1 MITLDGTDPL
11 ISLLGT
17 TPDDPA
23 FLGGS
28 GTIRALLSRRE
39 LADMAGHIAGSLH
52 HRGLRPGDT
61 LALAVRPGPQALA
74 VVAAALRLRLRI
86 ALVDPSVG
94 PDVLTAHLAA
104 AAPKLLVCDAV
115 VRAAAGWA
123 APFARRAGID
133 LPPLRTIAPVV
144 GVGRRGC
151 GLLSGTRRPVPDWDG
166 PDLDADAL
174 VIFTSG
180 TTGRPRAVVHRV
192 ASLLAGLSAV
202 TDLVAPQP
210 HLPVVG
216 STFFVMAPALLAGAP
231 VALPARR
238 SSQLVHQLA
247 ALRPQATYLTPPQA
261 RDLLTHRPRLS
272 GRFYS
277 GSAPVSRDLLG
288 RLRDAGAEQA
298 WGVYAMTEAFP
309 VAAVEAKDKRDYTGT
324 GDLLGALLPGVTAAV
339 DERGEVLL
347 SGPVTHHRYLG
358 ESPTTVVH
366 TGDRGRLVGGHLVLE
381 GRMKDMILR
390 DAHNIY
396 PGLYEP
402 ALQIP
407 GVELAVLVGIPA
419 GDGDERVALLVQPR
433 TGLREIDI
441 RRALAKPLAR
451 MGAAAPDHV
460 VFGTVPLSGRS
471 RKPDRAAA
479 ARLVARRLAPA

>member
-1 MITLDGTDPL
+1 MITLDGVDPL
-11 ISLLGT
+11 VSLVGNA
-17 TPDDPA
+17 PDEPA

-28 GTIRALLSRRE
+28 RRIRVLLRRGE
-39 LADMAGHIAGSLH
+39 LAGMAGHIAGNLH

-61 LALAVRPGPQALA
+61 LALAVRPGPHALA

-104 AAPKLLVCDAV
+104 ATPRLLVCDEV
-115 VRAAAGWA
+115 VRAAASWA
-123 APFARRAGID
+123 ALPARRAGII
-133 LPPLRTIAPVV
+133 LPPLDTIAPVV
-144 GVGRRGC
+144 GVGRRRC
-151 GLLSGTRRPVPDWDG
+151 GLLSGTRQPVPAWDG
-166 PDLDADAL
+166 PDIDADAL
-174 VIFTSG
+174 IIFTSG

-192 ASLLAGLSAV
+192 GSLLAGLAAV

-210 HLPVVG
+210 GRPVVG

-238 SSQLVHQLA
+238 PGRLARQLA
-247 ALRPQATYLTPPQA
+247 ALRPQATYLTPPQV
-261 RDLLTHRPRLS
+261 RDLLAHRPRVS

-277 GSAPVSRDLLG
+277 GSAPVSRELLG
-288 RLRDAGAEQA
+288 RLRDAGADQA

-309 VAAVEAKDKRDYTGT
+309 VAAVEARGKRDYTGP
-324 GDLLGALLPGVTAAV
+324 GDLLGALLPGVRAHIA
-339 DERGEVLL
+339 ESGEVEL

-358 ESPTTVVH
+358 EPPAARVR
-366 TGDRGRLVGGHLVLE
+366 TGDRGRLVDGKLVLE
-381 GRMKDMILR
+381 GRFKDMILR

-407 GVELAVLVGIPA
+407 GIDLAVLIGIPA
-419 GDGDERVALLVQPR
+419 AEGNEQVALVVQPR
-433 TGLREIDI
+433 SGVSSADI
-441 RRALAKPLAR
+441 RRGLEIPLGR
-451 MGAAAPDHV
+451 MGAAKPDHV
-460 VFGTVPLSGRS
+460 LFETVPLSGRS
-471 RKPDRAAA
+471 RKPDRAATA
-479 ARLVARRLAPA
+479 KLVARRLGRR